1 MNSGFIN
8 KQCECIVAKWN
19 PELLHKIFIVKHES
33 EIAKELLLYYN
44 KNVEM
49 TILYVLIKGFFVF
62 FFFIISLFFTV
73 NWEFQ
78 VTNDKKL
85 RIFLVSYVE

>member
-8 KQCECIVAKWN
+8 KQCECIVATWN

-49 TILYVLIKGFFVF
+49 TILYVLIKGFFGL